1 MRLGLKTP
9 SSVHTPKHVSKV
21 RHKVVV
27 VFTWATTHEVFVAK
41 LPGQACGCFL
51 DMCEKVFLAKQSG
64 QGQVFY
70 SYCMIL
76 ETDVIH
82 CFFFIFSFVFIFHVI
97 TCTLINF
104 RLGNSLQ
111 FNDRE

>member
-1 MRLGLKTP
+1 LRLGLKTP

-51 DMCEKVFLAKQSG
+51 DMCEKVFLAKQLG
-64 QGQVFY
+64 QGQVF
-70 SYCMIL
+70 IL
-76 ETDVIH
+76 TVCYLKLMLYIVV
-82 CFFFIFSFVFIFHVI
+82 FFIFLLCSFFM
-97 TCTLINF
+97 
-104 RLGNSLQ
+104 
-111 FNDRE
+111 

>member
-51 DMCEKVFLAKQSG
+51 DMCEKVLAKQSG

-70 SYCMIL
+70 SYCMLL

-82 CFFFIFSFVFIFHVI
+82 CFFSFFLLCSF
-97 TCTLINF
+97 F
-104 RLGNSLQ
+104 M
-111 FNDRE
+111 

>member
-1 MRLGLKTP
+1 LRLGLKTP

-41 LPGQACGCFL
+41 LPGQACGGCFL

-70 SYCMIL
+70 SYCMLL

-82 CFFFIFSFVFIFHVI
+82 CFFSFFLLCSF
-97 TCTLINF
+97 F
-104 RLGNSLQ
+104 M
-111 FNDRE
+111 